1 MMILDTLVLLFI
13 LTAVI
18 GPVVIWASWNE
29 INSNEWIANNVDGCP
44 FKYKWQIADDL
55 SSSCLGSDSKMDVK
69 FSYLM
74 VMPKD
79 EVRKL
84 WLLNK
89 EGS

>member
-1 MMILDTLVLLFI
+1 MILDILVLLFV

-18 GPVVIWASWNE
+18 GPVAIWASWNE
-29 INSNEWIANNVDGCP
+29 INANEWIASNVDGCP

-55 SSSCLGSDSKMDVK
+55 SASRKDIK

-74 VMPKD
+74 VMPKA

-84 WLLNK
+84 WLLAK
-89 EGS
+89 EGE

>member
-1 MMILDTLVLLFI
+1 MILDTLVLLFV

-18 GPVVIWASWNE
+18 GPVAIWASWNE
-29 INSNEWIANNVDGCP
+29 INANEWIASNVDGCP

-55 SSSCLGSDSKMDVK
+55 SASRKDIK

-74 VMPKD
+74 VMPKA

-84 WLLNK
+84 WLLAK
-89 EGS
+89 EGN

>member
-1 MMILDTLVLLFI
+1 MILDTLVLLFV

-18 GPVVIWASWNE
+18 GPVAIWASWNE
-29 INSNEWIANNVDGCP
+29 INANEWISSNVDGCP

-55 SSSCLGSDSKMDVK
+55 SASRKDIK

-74 VMPKD
+74 VMPKA

-84 WLLNK
+84 WLLAK
-89 EGS
+89 EGN

>member
-1 MMILDTLVLLFI
+1 MILDTLVLLFV

-18 GPVVIWASWNE
+18 GSVAIWASWNE
-29 INSNEWIANNVDGCP
+29 INANEWIASNVDGCP

-55 SSSCLGSDSKMDVK
+55 SVSRKDIK

-74 VMPKD
+74 VMPKA

-84 WLLNK
+84 WLLAK
-89 EGS
+89 EGK

>member
-1 MMILDTLVLLFI
+1 MILDILVLLFV

-18 GPVVIWASWNE
+18 GPVAIWASWNE
-29 INSNEWIANNVDGCP
+29 INANEWIASNVDGCP

-55 SSSCLGSDSKMDVK
+55 SASRKDIK

-74 VMPKD
+74 VMPKA

-84 WLLNK
+84 WLLAK
-89 EGS
+89 EGN

>member
-1 MMILDTLVLLFI
+1 MILDTLVLLFV

-18 GPVVIWASWNE
+18 GPVAIWASWNE
-29 INSNEWIANNVDGCP
+29 INANEWIASNVDGCP

-55 SSSCLGSDSKMDVK
+55 SASRKDIK

-74 VMPKD
+74 VMPKA

-84 WLLNK
+84 WLLAK
-89 EGS
+89 EGE

>member
-1 MMILDTLVLLFI
+1 MILDSLVLVFV
-13 LTAVI
+13 LTAIV
-18 GPVVIWASWNE
+18 GSVGIWASWNE

-44 FKYKWQIADDL
+44 FKYKWQMADDL
-55 SSSCLGSDSKMDVK
+55 STSRLGRGSKMDVK

-79 EVRKL
+79 EVKKL